1 MRVRV
6 PPNGRSTNWPAVL
19 EAALLAVAGAMF
31 LLKARQGV
39 LVYYI
44 HPRYTGLVVVTGLA
58 LLLVAVVRLAP
69 TIRRPAEPARG
80 RSAGYVL
87 VALPLLLGLVL
98 PARPLAANALAGKTI
113 DAGASVRASAPADSP
128 SQQWNLLQWATAV
141 NVRGAEVQGQA
152 VDVIGFVY
160 HDPQRQFDGFVVVRH
175 VIICCAADGSGVGLP
190 VVWQGGAALP
200 VDTWVRVRGTLG
212 VATIGGR
219 TEPAFL
225 ATAVEPVPRPA
236 NPYLYA

>member
-1 MRVRV
+1 MRVQV
-6 PPNGRSTNWPAVL
+6 PPAVRSTNWPAVI
-19 EAALLAVAGAMF
+19 EAAVLAAAAAML

-44 HPRYTGLVVVTGLA
+44 HPRYTGLVVVTGVA
-58 LLLVAVVRLAP
+58 LLLMAAVRLA
-69 TIRRPAEPARG
+69 TAIHRPAESARG

-98 PARPLAANALAGKTI
+98 PARPLAASALAGKTV
-113 DAGASVRASAPADSP
+113 DAAASVRARAPVDSP
-128 SQQWNLLQWATAV
+128 TQQWNLLQWATAI
-141 NVRGAEVQGQA
+141 NVRGTEVQGEA

-190 VVWQGGAALP
+190 VVWQGGGTLP

-225 ATAVEPVPRPA
+225 ATTVEPVPGPA